1 MWSVEL
7 VAPAPPRRLPIAVLF
22 FWLGSAHADLPPAVA
37 QALSQAGI
45 PDSHVAI
52 VVHDLDAPEPL
63 LIHGGARS
71 LNPASVMKLVTTL
84 ATLDSFGPAH
94 TFKTRVLLDGTLK
107 DGVLDGRLILRGGG
121 DPSLTVERFW
131 LLLRE
136 IRARGVREIRGE
148 VILDGGYYQLD
159 PIDPAAFDQAPL
171 RPYNAPPAALL
182 INFNTV
188 SLRLASDGTNVSARF
203 DPPLEAPTL
212 DSQLM
217 PGDGACN
224 GLRELVAPASSPAGV
239 KDAGKDAGATGA
251 YRRCFSG
258 ADCDSGAFSGPEVL
272 LAGRYP
278 TACGDQAIS
287 LNLLPPDATT
297 AAWFGRLWN
306 ELGGQLSGGVVSGQT
321 PITALPL
328 LEFDSQ
334 PVAQLVRDTNKFS
347 NNVMAKMLLLNLGA
361 ARYGA
366 PATWDKGV
374 SALRAWLAEHDLEC
388 SKLVLEN
395 GAGLSRIERISA
407 ASLAKLLRWATLQPA
422 WFKFAASLPAVGLE
436 GTQKNRLND
445 SAALGQAWLKSGS
458 LKGVRNLAGYARTP
472 NGRRRVVVFLINHRN
487 AGAAGRAQDAL
498 VEWATDTSDYRAGET
513 ASSTP
518 ESVGKTAN

>member
-1 MWSVEL
+1 
-7 VAPAPPRRLPIAVLF
+7 LPIAVLF
-22 FWLGSAHADLPPAVA
+22 FWLGSVHADLPPAVA
-37 QALSQAGI
+37 QALHQAGI

-52 VVHDLDAPEPL
+52 VVHDLDSPEPL
-63 LIHGGARS
+63 LLHGGARS

-107 DGVLDGRLILRGGG
+107 DGVLDGRLILQGGG

-148 VILDGGYYQLD
+148 VVLDSRYYQLD

-182 INFNTV
+182 VNFNTV
-188 SLRLASDGTNVSARF
+188 SLRLSSNDTGIHARI
-203 DPPLEAPTL
+203 DPP
-212 DSQLM
+212 
-217 PGDGACN
+217 
-224 GLRELVAPASSPAGV
+224 LVAPALANQMIPGDGPCNSQREPMAL
-239 KDAGKDAGATGA
+239 
-251 YRRCFSG
+251 
-258 ADCDSGAFSGPEVL
+258 ADDTLTLS
-272 LAGRYP
+272 GRYP
-278 TACGDQAIS
+278 TACGDQAIAI
-287 LNLLPPDATT
+287 NLLPPEATT
-297 AAWFGRLWN
+297 AAWFRRLWS
-306 ELGGQLSGGVVSGQT
+306 ELGGRLAGDVVSGKVGD
-321 PITALPL
+321 PVPPTAKTL

-334 PVAQLVRDTNKFS
+334 PVSQLVRDTNKFS

-366 PATWDKGV
+366 PATWDKGI
-374 SALRAWLAEHDLEC
+374 SALRAWLAEHDLDC
-388 SKLVLEN
+388 GKLVLEN

-422 WFKFAASLPAVGLE
+422 WFEFAASLPAVGLE

-445 SAALGQAWLKSGS
+445 SAAQGQAWLKSGS
-458 LKGVRNLAGYARTP
+458 LNGVRNLAGYARTP

-498 VEWATDTSDYRAGET
+498 VEWATDTLMA
-513 ASSTP
+513 AP
-518 ESVGKTAN
+518 ENMGKAAN

>member
-1 MWSVEL
+1 MGWARRAL
-7 VAPAPPRRLPIAVLF
+7 PNPRLAAAVLVF
-22 FWLGSAHADLPPAVA
+22 LAASAHADLPQPVA
-37 QALSQAGI
+37 EALRQAGI
-45 PDSHVAI
+45 PESNVAI
-52 VVHDLDAPEPL
+52 VVHDLDSPEPI

-107 DGVLDGRLILRGGG
+107 DGVLDGRLILQGGG

-148 VILDGGYYQLD
+148 VILDGGYYRLD
-159 PIDPAAFDQAPL
+159 PIDPGAFDQAPL

-182 INFNTV
+182 VNFNTV
-188 SLRLASDGTNVSARF
+188 DLRLASDGVKVTARF

-212 DSQLM
+212 ANQLT

-224 GLRELVAPASSPAGV
+224 GPREQMTL
-239 KDAGKDAGATGA
+239 DADKLT
-251 YRRCFSG
+251 
-258 ADCDSGAFSGPEVL
+258 L
-272 LAGRYP
+272 TGRYP
-278 TACGDQAIS
+278 MACGDQAVS

-297 AAWFGRLWN
+297 AAWFSRLWN
-306 ELGGQLSGGVVSGQT
+306 ELGGQLSGNVVSGQT
-321 PITALPL
+321 PATALPL
-328 LEFDSQ
+328 LDFDSQ

-361 ARYGA
+361 ARFGA
-366 PATWDKGV
+366 PATWDKGER
-374 SALRAWLAEHDLEC
+374 ALRAWLAERDLEC

-407 ASLAKLLRWATLQPA
+407 ASLAKLLRWATLQSA
-422 WFKFAASLPAVGLE
+422 WFEFAASLPAVGLE
-436 GTQKNRLND
+436 GTQKNRLNG
-445 SAALGQAWLKSGS
+445 SAAIGQAWLKSGS
-458 LKGVRNLAGYARTP
+458 LNGVRNLAGYARTP
-472 NGRRRVVVFLINHRN
+472 NGRRRVIVFLINHRN
-487 AGAAGRAQDAL
+487 AGAGGRAQDAL
-498 VEWATDTSDYRAGET
+498 VEWATDTLDSRAGET
-513 ASSTP
+513 ASSAP

>member
-1 MWSVEL
+1 MKLPAPRWHL
-7 VAPAPPRRLPIAVLF
+7 VAALF
-22 FWLGSAHADLPPAVA
+22 FFSVARAQAALPPTVA
-37 QALSQAGI
+37 QALKQAGI
-45 PDSHVAI
+45 PDSNVAI
-52 VVHDLDAPEPL
+52 VVHDLDSPDPIL
-63 LIHGGARS
+63 MHGGARS

-107 DGVLDGRLILRGGG
+107 DGILDGRLVLQGGG

-136 IRARGVREIRGE
+136 IRARGVREIHGD
-148 VILDGGYYQLD
+148 VVLDGGYYQLD
-159 PIDPAAFDQAPL
+159 PIDPADFDQAPL

-182 INFNTV
+182 VNFNTV
-188 SLRLASDGTNVSARF
+188 SLRLAGNGAKVAASF
-203 DPPLEAPTL
+203 DPPLETPTL
-212 DSQLM
+212 VNQLT
-217 PGDGACN
+217 PGDGTCN
-224 GLRELVAPASSPAGV
+224 GLRELVAPASLPAGV
-239 KDAGKDAGATGA
+239 NDAGRDAGATGA
-251 YRRCFSG
+251 LRRCPSG
-258 ADCDSGAFSGPEVL
+258 ADCGSGAYSGPEIL

-278 TACGDQAIS
+278 TACGDQSIS

-297 AAWFGRLWN
+297 AVWFKQLWN
-306 ELGGQLSGGVVSGQT
+306 ELGGRISGKVVNGQI
-321 PITALPL
+321 PGTALPL

-334 PVAQLVRDTNKFS
+334 PVSQLVRDTNKFS

-361 ARYGA
+361 ARFGA
-366 PATWDKGV
+366 PATWDKGER
-374 SALRAWLAEHDLEC
+374 ALRAWLAERDLEC

-407 ASLAKLLRWATLQPA
+407 ASLARLLRWATLQPA
-422 WFKFAASLPAVGLE
+422 WFEFAASLPAVGLE

-458 LKGVRNLAGYARTP
+458 LNGVRNLAGYARTP
-472 NGRRRVVVFLINHRN
+472 NGRRRVIVFLINHRN

-498 VEWATDTSDYRAGET
+498 VEWATETSGFRASEM
-513 ASSTP
+513 ASGAPPSF
-518 ESVGKTAN
+518 GKTAN